1 MNPQPS
7 RAPLVLGIIAA
18 VLAVAVIITLAI
30 ALTRPSQ
37 TPAPAPE
44 ETEQSEP
51 ADTDAAP
58 ETAPS
63 TAPST
68 ERLVFSATGF
78 ELTTGSTTFTHAWG
92 DEGAPAITALT
103 KAFGQA
109 PVESFRAGDTERY
122 AYRVYTWDDFQFFD
136 VALGEGNRPRAEV
149 YAPTYASYSANKVDG
164 VEIVGEFDVSIGEST
179 ADVVAAGPD
188 ATIGEQFQFELAR
201 DGAFHSTGT
210 PEYPVVVSMH
220 LSTVVAVTYG
230 PLIVTQ
236 GGL

>member
-37 TPAPAPE
+37 TPAAVPD

-58 ETAPS
+58 AP
-63 TAPST
+63 APAAST

-78 ELTTGSTTFTHAWG
+78 ELTTDTGTFTHAWS
-92 DEGAPAITALT
+92 DEGAPAIAALT
-103 KAFGQA
+103 KAFGEA
-109 PVESFRAGDTERY
+109 PVESFREGDSETY

-149 YAPTYASYSANKVDG
+149 YAPTFASYSANDVDG
-164 VEIVGEFDVSIGEST
+164 VEIVGEFDISIGESA
-179 ADVVAAGPD
+179 ADVEAQGPD
-188 ATIGEQFQFELAR
+188 ATVGQQRQFEVAR
-201 DGAFHSTGT
+201 DRQFHTTGT
-210 PEYPVVVSMH
+210 PEYAVVAYVQNSA
-220 LSTVVAVTYG
+220 VIAVTYG
-230 PLIVTQ
+230 PLIVQQ